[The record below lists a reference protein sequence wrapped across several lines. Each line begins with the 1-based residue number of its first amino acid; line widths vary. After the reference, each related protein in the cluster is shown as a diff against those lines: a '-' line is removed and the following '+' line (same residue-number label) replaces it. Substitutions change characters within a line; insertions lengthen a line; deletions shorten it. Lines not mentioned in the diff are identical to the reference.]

1 MPCEE
6 IMRSSAEPP
15 YRFDDVVVDPS
26 NLRLTV
32 GGAIRPVEPK
42 SFRLLQFLI
51 ENRDRVV
58 SKDEIFQAVWPDV
71 TVTDNALTRA
81 VAQVRKALDDDPKEP
96 RYIETV
102 PTVGYRFLA
111 AVTTGPMEMP
121 AAAAKPRAARWHLA
135 LAALAVVILGGTAI
149 WRFLPR
155 ATGPSSLSS
164 AQLTSGAG
172 LDICAAFSPA
182 GNLVAYAS
190 DRNGP
195 FEIFVR
201 SLDSSARE
209 LQLTS
214 NGNQNLFPAFSP
226 DGQHVAFSAMR
237 GGGIYRVP
245 VLGGSPRRLTD
256 FGAQPAWSP
265 DGKWIVFLSEGSA
278 SLATW
283 DYYNG
288 STESSLWLVPAEG
301 GELRQITGRDHPK
314 GYGQA
319 FPSWSPDGKEIRFVN
334 YLANGECSMW
344 SYRIADGS
352 LRMRF
357 STGLAHLGSATFARD
372 SRNMYYVTAA
382 FNGDIAIWRQSLN
395 PNTLQPVGAP
405 VVLYRPSVGVPRDL
419 SLAPDGKHLAYSA
432 ILSESKLMKLGMSGD
447 SPDGR
452 EPEPLTREVSY
463 RYSNCNISPDGKLL
477 AYTRA
482 AKGQPAR
489 TFVMSLADGQ
499 VVPIGLESEPPQYS
513 PHFSRDGRFVFYWSS
528 KGARS
533 GQWFR
538 SVRLADGAVQT
549 LAEQPPGIGFSAFS
563 PDGTE
568 VAFNNISG
576 SVPHTWK
583 LDFKSGVKTQ
593 LTFGPSS
600 IAWPHYSRDGAWLA
614 VQVEQPHGMGQIGL
628 MPASGGPVRIVKD
641 GGVNYANGFSPDDSK
656 IVYAGLENDVWNIYW
671 ISIRTHEIR
680 RLTDYHN
687 SRTYVRYPD
696 WALTGDKI
704 VYEFN
709 ESKGNV
715 YLGELR

>member
-1 MPCEE
+1 
-6 IMRSSAEPP
+6 MRISPELP

-32 GGAIRPVEPK
+32 GGVVRPVEPK

-51 ENRDRVV
+51 ENRDRAV

-81 VAQVRKALDDDPKEP
+81 VAQVRKALGDDPKEP

-102 PTVGYRFLA
+102 PTVGYRFLG
-111 AVTTGPMEMP
+111 AVTTDAPSNALEVPPVAGRP
-121 AAAAKPRAARWHLA
+121 AKARRHLA
-135 LAALAVVILGGTAI
+135 LAALVVVILGGAAV

-164 AQLTSGAG
+164 VQLTSGEG
-172 LDICAAFSPA
+172 LDTCAAFSPA

-190 DRNGP
+190 DRGGP
-195 FEIFVR
+195 FEIYVR

-237 GGGIYRVP
+237 ERGIYRVP

-256 FGAQPAWSP
+256 FGAQPVWSP
-265 DGKWIVFLSEGSA
+265 DGKWIVFRSEASA
-278 SLATW
+278 SLAPW
-283 DYYNG
+283 DYYSIKN
-288 STESSLWLVPAEG
+288 TAESSLWLVAADG
-301 GELRQITGRDHPK
+301 GELRQVTGRNHPK
-314 GYGQA
+314 GGGQG
-319 FPSWSPDGKEIRFVN
+319 FPSWSPDGKEVRFVN
-334 YLANGECSMW
+334 DLGNGECSMW
-344 SYRIADGS
+344 SYRIGDGL
-352 LRMRF
+352 LRMLF
-357 STGLAHLGSATFARD
+357 SGGFLRLGSATFARD
-372 SRNMYYVTAA
+372 GRNLYYVSAQY
-382 FNGDIAIWRQSLN
+382 NGDIAIWRQPLD
-395 PNTLQPVGAP
+395 PNTLQPAGAP
-405 VVLYRPSVGVPRDL
+405 VVLYQPSVGVPRDL

-452 EPEPLTREVSY
+452 EPEPLTHEVSF
-463 RYSNCNISPDGKLL
+463 RASNPRISPDGRLL

-482 AKGQPAR
+482 AKGRPAR
-489 TFVMSLADGQ
+489 TLVMSFADGQ
-499 VVPIGLESEPPQYS
+499 ATPIGSESEPQYGPQ
-513 PHFSRDGRFVFYWSS
+513 FSRDGRFVFYWAWNDF
-528 KGARS
+528 K
-533 GQWFR
+533 

-549 LAEQPPGIGFSAFS
+549 LAEEPPGSSFATVS
-563 PDGTE
+563 PDGAE
-568 VAFNNISG
+568 VAFNDISG
-576 SVPHTWK
+576 SVHHTWK
-583 LDFKSGVKTQ
+583 LNFKSGVKTQ

-600 IAWPHYSRDGAWLA
+600 IGYPVYSRDGAWLA
-614 VQVEQPHGMGQIGL
+614 VQVEKPHGMWQLGL
-628 MPASGGPVRIVKD
+628 MPASGGPVRIIKD
-641 GGVNYANGFSPDDSK
+641 GGVNYACSFSPDDSK
-656 IVYAGLENDVWNIYW
+656 ILYAGLVDGVWNIYW

-687 SRTYVRYPD
+687 SRIYVRYPD

-715 YLGELR
+715 YLAELH